1 MKFKK
6 KNKNYFVNTDA
17 GDVEKSIEVFNNSTT
32 TMSESIDKLNY
43 TIDVNRIY
51 DILNEHEEL
60 MRNLE

>member
-6 KNKNYFVNTDA
+6 KSKNYFINTDA
-17 GDVEKSIEVFNNSTT
+17 GDVEKSVEVFNNLTT
-32 TMSESIDKLNY
+32 TIGEGVDKLNY

-51 DILNEHEEL
+51 DILNEHKEL

>member
-6 KNKNYFVNTDA
+6 KNKNYFINTDA
-17 GDVEKSIEVFNNSTT
+17 GDVEKSIGVFNNSTAT
-32 TMSESIDKLNY
+32 VSEGVDKLNY

-51 DILNEHEEL
+51 DILNKHKEL